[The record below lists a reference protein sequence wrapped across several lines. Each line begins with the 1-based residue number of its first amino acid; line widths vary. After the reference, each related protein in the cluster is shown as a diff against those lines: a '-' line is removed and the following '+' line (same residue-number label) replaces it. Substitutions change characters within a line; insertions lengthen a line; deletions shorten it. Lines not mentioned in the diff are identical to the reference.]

1 MNLTNMAAE
10 LFIKHVGG
18 KGAELKLDTVIDAIK
33 QLLPSQGGDLDIGA
47 LVQKFTAGGDG
58 LASLASSWL
67 GSGGNGNLSAAD
79 LLKVL
84 GQDKVSRFA
93 GQVGV
98 ETGTAASGLSAVIP
112 QLIDKAS
119 SGGKLLEGLAGAGA
133 ASLLKK
139 LF

>member
-1 MNLTNMAAE
+1 MNLANMAAE
-10 LFIKHVGG
+10 IFIKQLGST
-18 KGAELKLDTVIDAIK
+18 GAALKLDTVIDGIK
-33 QLLPSQGGDLDIGA
+33 QLLPSKGGDIDIAA
-47 LVQKFTAGGDG
+47 LVQKFTSGDGG

-67 GSGGNGNLSAAD
+67 GDGGNRSLSAGD

-84 GQDKVSRFA
+84 GEGNVSRFA
-93 GQVGV
+93 SQVGV
-98 ETGTAASGLSAVIP
+98 ETGTAASGLSDMIP

-119 SGGKLLEGLAGAGA
+119 SGGNLLEGLASGGA